1 MKPRWLTFDELVF
14 ELQLSPKRV
23 RKLIREGRLVGICTG
38 RKANYATDW
47 RYLDPSEK
55 YKRALEEQEKI
66 LSHAHS
72 VDLMEFP
79 VISSAE
85 FAQLAGISS
94 SRVRGLVFNR
104 KLLPTK
110 IGKYSL
116 FTPNQVRE
124 FLLRRERKESTARRA
139 RCELLLRWC
148 LEKITARTEETLT
161 VAQVENDDLLESTLQ
176 RLLRLKEPE
185 RTRAVQEFW
194 RRYQLARDVAAVVS
208 GDAQVT
214 TDTPA
219 QNTPER

>member
-14 ELQLSPKRV
+14 ELQLPPKRV
-23 RKLIREGRLVGICTG
+23 RKLIREGRLVGICAG
-38 RKANYATDW
+38 RKANYETDW

-85 FAQLAGISS
+85 FAQIAGISS
-94 SRVRGLVFNR
+94 SRIRGLVFNR

-116 FTPNQVRE
+116 FTATQVRE
-124 FLLRRERKESTARRA
+124 FLLRRERKEPTARRE

-148 LEKITARTEETLT
+148 LERIKEAEGTMTA
-161 VAQVENDDLLESTLQ
+161 AQVENDDLLESTLQ

-194 RRYQLARDVAAVVS
+194 RRYQLARDVAAVLNAGGNGS
-208 GDAQVT
+208 IPAS
-214 TDTPA
+214 TPSTA
-219 QNTPER
+219 ER

>member
-1 MKPRWLTFDELVF
+1 MKSRWLTFDELVF
-14 ELQLSPKRV
+14 ELQLPPKRV

-79 VISSAE
+79 VLSSAE

-116 FTPNQVRE
+116 FTANQVRE
-124 FLLRRERKESTARRA
+124 FLLRRERKEPTARRV

-148 LEKITARTEETLT
+148 LEKITAGTEETLT
-161 VAQVENDDLLESTLQ
+161 IAQVENDDLLESTLQ

-185 RTRAVQEFW
+185 RTQAVQEFW
-194 RRYQLARDVAAVVS
+194 RRYQLAKDVAAVI
-208 GDAQVT
+208 T
-214 TDTPA
+214 
-219 QNTPER
+219 